1 MKQSLD
7 EKSREDLVRYRF
19 ERAFETL
26 READYNAL
34 GGFFNIAV
42 NRLYYA
48 AYYSITALLI
58 KNKYECSTHAGVK
71 FLFSLHYIKTGIFD
85 VEYAQILNSL
95 FNNRQA
101 GDYEDFVYCDD
112 KLYNEL
118 RPKAEKLIFA
128 VSNYLKEE

>member
-1 MKQSLD
+1 MKQYLD
-7 EKSREDLVRYRF
+7 EKSRENLVNYRLT
-19 ERAFETL
+19 RAFETL
-26 READYNAL
+26 KEADYNAI
-34 GGFFNIAV
+34 GKFFNIAV

-48 AYYSITALLI
+48 AYYAISALLI

-85 VEYAQILNSL
+85 VGYAQILNSL

-112 KLYNEL
+112 NLYNEL
-118 RPKAEKLIFA
+118 RPKAESLILA
-128 VSNYLKEE
+128 ISNYLKEG